1 MLIQLYQSIV
11 IINAMFQFLDIYRQI
26 VDFDWGFFRKILLI
40 SYLILRISLIIWI
53 FFVRKKKRN
62 LHLVSLAN
70 MHQIGEKNTIWKSSQ
85 GQKLFIL
92 LFFLFFFWLNEGEN
106 CTCNG
111 IFSTDYDELLCYI
124 KQYYWMKKKKKH
136 IENIILNKSTSNHQ
150 EKM

>member
-1 MLIQLYQSIV
+1 
-11 IINAMFQFLDIYRQI
+11 
-26 VDFDWGFFRKILLI
+26 
-40 SYLILRISLIIWI
+40 
-53 FFVRKKKRN
+53 
-62 LHLVSLAN
+62 

-124 KQYYWMKKKKKH
+124 KQYYWMKKKKKTYRKH
-136 IENIILNKSTSNHQ
+136 YFEQIYIQPSREDVNQGLTIKEVDMYYVWQLVVGTIGFYYYFFFREFQHWVINTGSLLSISNSKNEMAAFLRVKYNIST
-150 EKM
+150 

>member
-1 MLIQLYQSIV
+1 
-11 IINAMFQFLDIYRQI
+11 
-26 VDFDWGFFRKILLI
+26 
-40 SYLILRISLIIWI
+40 
-53 FFVRKKKRN
+53 
-62 LHLVSLAN
+62 

-85 GQKLFIL
+85 GQKLFIYIYIYIGGI
-92 LFFLFFFWLNEGEN
+92 NEGEN